1 MVVMKQYMQR
11 VETWMKQ
18 SDNVYL
24 WDTKI
29 ISLEW
34 SLWNWEWGMES
45 LVSVRSLV
53 FAQAV

>member
-11 VETWMKQ
+11 VEPWMKQ

-24 WDTKI
+24 WDTKT

-34 SLWNWEWGMES
+34 SLWNREWGMES
-45 LVSVRSLV
+45 LVSV
-53 FAQAV
+53 